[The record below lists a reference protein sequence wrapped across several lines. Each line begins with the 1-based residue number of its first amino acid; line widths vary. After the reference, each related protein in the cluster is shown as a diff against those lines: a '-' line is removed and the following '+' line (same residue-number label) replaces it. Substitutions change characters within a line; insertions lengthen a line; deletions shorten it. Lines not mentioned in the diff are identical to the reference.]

1 MNDFSIPCPTQLD
14 AGPCAGTLNHPGD
27 CSFHADDI
35 AVPDICGA
43 KPGPNSQATCNQAP
57 IHTGPHTD
65 QSQGMSWPQNRKCW
79 APNHAGALFCH
90 LEPGHS
96 GTAHRTRDE
105 NGTLHTW
112 FGPTFEI
119 SPLNPY
125 VLATVELHAAR
136 SRQALADVVAALEGL
151 PTLSARARE
160 LRSRKTRLMAETDAW
175 GQLEDYAKGVRT

>member
-35 AVPDICGA
+35 PVVPA
-43 KPGPNSQATCNQAP
+43 Y
-57 IHTGPHTD
+57 
-65 QSQGMSWPQNRKCW
+65 RKCW

-90 LEPGHS
+90 LVPGHG
-96 GTAHRTRDE
+96 GTGHQTRDK

-125 VLATVELHAAR
+125 VLATVQLHAAR
-136 SRQALADVVAALEGL
+136 SRQALADVVAELEGL
-151 PTLSARARE
+151 PTLSARARY